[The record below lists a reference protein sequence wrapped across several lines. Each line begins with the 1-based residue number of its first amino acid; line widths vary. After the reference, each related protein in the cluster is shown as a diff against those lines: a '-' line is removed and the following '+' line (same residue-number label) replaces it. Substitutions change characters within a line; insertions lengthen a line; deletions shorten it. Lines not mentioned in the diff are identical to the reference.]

1 MTQEMEKKE
10 EEEQKKLKI
19 AIIGGGVSGLSA
31 LWVLNEYTTHE
42 VHIYEKDSW
51 WGGHA
56 HTVGFQ
62 QPGKEPCQIDTAF
75 IAINAKNYPNFH
87 RFITTT
93 SHAVDLITTT
103 MSFSLSRDGG
113 AFEWASTGFWGL
125 FCQGINLFKPR
136 VYRMMWDIFRFH
148 IFAKDFLSSP
158 PSSAEEGMSIGEY
171 LDREQYSQA
180 FKEDYL
186 LPLTAGIWS
195 IPPDKVALDF
205 PALALIRFFH
215 NHQMLQL
222 WGRPAWLTV
231 KGGSGRYV
239 DKIGE
244 GEGKGRLHLGE
255 GVQRVVPLGD
265 GRFGVVERGGEEVVY
280 DKVILATHTDQA
292 VQLLGENIS
301 AEEKEVLGG
310 CEWSP
315 NEAVVHYDEA
325 LMPVRKSAWTAWN
338 YLTSTTNAV
347 EPGHESKTTASDV
360 STISITFDLNVLQ
373 SLPIAKHGH
382 IFVTLNPPTPPS
394 PSKTLS
400 RWVYH
405 HPLLTPSLL
414 SAQKR
419 LPSIQGVRGLYFAGA
434 WTGYGFHEDGWRTGM
449 EIAYRP
455 EFGIPESER
464 PWEIV
469 KVDGRDIKREAGEW
483 LLRPLVGG
491 IDSAFK
497 GFAGWMWWSAGMY
510 VSVIHRLFGVKTKS
524 A

>member
-1 MTQEMEKKE
+1 M
-10 EEEQKKLKI
+10 KI

-31 LWVLNEYTTHE
+31 LWILNDCTPHE

-56 HTVGFQ
+56 HTVEFQ

-75 IAINAKNYPNFH
+75 IAINAKNYPNFY
-87 RFITTT
+87 RFITAT
-93 SHAVDLITTT
+93 SYAVDLIKTT
-103 MSFSLSRDGG
+103 MSFSLSRDAG

-125 FCQGINLFKPR
+125 FCQGGNLLKPR

-158 PSSAEEGMSIGEY
+158 SPSDEGLSIGEY
-171 LDREQYSQA
+171 LDREYYSQA

-231 KGGSGRYV
+231 KGGSARYV
-239 DKIGE
+239 DKIVQRME
-244 GEGKGRLHLGE
+244 QKGKERLHLGL
-255 GVQRVVPLGD
+255 GVERVMPRGD
-265 GRFGVVERGGEEVVY
+265 GKFVVVEEGKRKVVY

-292 VQLLGENIS
+292 VQLLGEHIS
-301 AEEKEVLGG
+301 PEEREVLGG
-310 CEWSP
+310 CEWSA

-347 EPGHESKTTASDV
+347 VPGHESKTTASDV

-373 SLPIAKHGH
+373 SLPVAQHGDV
-382 IFVTLNPPTPPS
+382 FVTLNPPIQPH

-414 SAQKR
+414 SAQKK
-419 LPSIQGVRGLYFAGA
+419 LPLIQGIRGLYFAGA

-449 EIAYRP
+449 DIAYRP
-455 EFGIPESER
+455 EFGVPVSKR
-464 PWEIV
+464 PWEV
-469 KVDGRDIKREAGEW
+469 VRVDGRDIKREAGEW

-491 IDSAFK
+491 LDGAFK
-497 GFAGWMWWSAGMY
+497 SVAGWMWWSAGVY
-510 VSVIHRLFGVKTKS
+510 VSVIRRVFGVKGKS
-524 A
+524 V